1 MKSIQK
7 WGALLLAV
15 CLLAGLM
22 PVHVHAEHAPPHEYN
37 GPWIT
42 EVEATCTADGR
53 RYTVC
58 TIPDCGFILYD
69 TLKATGHKWPTQW
82 DTVTPASC
90 TTSGTIVR
98 YCLNGCGQSEQK
110 FTDPLGH
117 AYPATWTVVVVGDCT
132 TPAVSQR
139 VCSRCGQVE
148 TSTTPA
154 PGHNWGAW
162 VSKKTATCTDVGI
175 EERVCARCSQT
186 QTRVLPALL
195 HNWGP
200 WTTVLAPTCQAT
212 GISRSVCSRCSLYQ
226 DRILPKV
233 PHNWSAW
240 TVTLAASCGTK
251 GQEIRTCSM
260 CNRVE
265 SRSLKA
271 LKHVSDGN
279 WVITRAATLRQRGQQ
294 ATTCTRCGQHASTR
308 TYAPRGYRYEVWA
321 RAFGPMA
328 GQASSALS
336 GVTDRLI
343 AIDMTQEGEHRFPL
357 VTDDGWQIG
366 TVVAK
371 VAGGTLSV
379 SLQQLSEPTVMREQQ
394 WQLFSGLHEVSVF
407 SLRAASMPFDMPVK
421 VSGPVAI
428 FSVSTL
434 SNYYQGNEN
443 KTFHEAG
450 LSPDGQS
457 YTELNERMTVLMRGQ
472 GSGRLVV
479 GP

>member
-1 MKSIQK
+1 MNMKSIQR
-7 WGALLLAV
+7 WAALLMAL
-15 CLLAGLM
+15 CLLMGLM
-22 PVHVHAEHAPPHEYN
+22 PVHAEHPPPHEYN
-37 GPWIT
+37 GPWVT
-42 EVEATCTADGR
+42 EVAPTCTTSGR
-53 RYTVC
+53 RYTIC
-58 TIPDCGFILYD
+58 TVPDCGYILYD
-69 TLKATGHKWPTQW
+69 TLAATGHKWPTEWSPHQ
-82 DTVTPASC
+82 AAGC
-90 TTSGTIVR
+90 TTSGSIIR
-98 YCLNGCGQSEQK
+98 FCLNGCGSSEVK
-110 FTDPLGH
+110 YTDPLGH
-117 AYPATWTVVVVGDCT
+117 SFGGWTVVTTGNCT
-132 TPAVSQR
+132 VAAVSQR

-148 TSTTPA
+148 TSTTAA

-162 VSKKTATCTDVGI
+162 VGVKTASCTDVGVD
-175 EERVCARCSQT
+175 ERTCSRCSEK
-186 QTRVLPALL
+186 QTRVIPALL

-212 GISRSVCSRCSLYQ
+212 GISRSVCGRCGIYQ
-226 DRILPKV
+226 DRVLPKV
-233 PHNWSAW
+233 AHDWSAW

-251 GQEIRTCSM
+251 GQETRTCSM
-260 CNRVE
+260 CARVE
-265 SRSLKA
+265 TRSLRA

-279 WVITRAATLRQRGQQ
+279 WITVRAATLRQRGLQ

-321 RAFGPMA
+321 RGFGPLA
-328 GQASSALS
+328 GQASSSLS
-336 GVTDRLI
+336 GLTDRLI
-343 AIDMTQEGEHRFPL
+343 AIDMLQEGEHRFPL
-357 VTDDGWQIG
+357 TTDDGWQIG
-366 TVVAK
+366 TVVAT
-371 VAGGTLSV
+371 VAGGTLKV
-379 SLQQLSEPTVMREQQ
+379 SLKQLSEPTVLREKQ
-394 WQLFSGLHEVSVF
+394 WQLFSGLHEVNVL